1 MSESR
6 SPSPLLLDVDTGVDD
21 ALALALAINDAAADL
36 VAVSTLAGN
45 VDVQHTTRNT
55 LTVLDWLGA
64 HAVPV
69 HRGASIP
76 LVRDLISAPR
86 VHSEDGLG
94 NADLPRSERSTAE
107 GYGPASII
115 RHAKERPGELSL
127 ICTGPLTNLAI
138 ALNVEPKLGEWLKQ
152 VVIMGGAYDVPGNT
166 TPFAE
171 FNSYCDPDAARR
183 VFSAGLP
190 AVTVVGLDVTHQ
202 TVLPRPLWESV
213 RKLSSTTAVLVT
225 QVCGATF
232 TERGM
237 DGFYLHDP
245 LAVGV
250 ALDSSLVQCDV
261 GRVEVDVDGDER
273 GRTRLV
279 PGGTTKVAKQV
290 DAGRFLANFADA
302 LGLPL
307 DRMLR
312 PAANPA

>member
-1 MSESR
+1 
-6 SPSPLLLDVDTGVDD
+6 LLLDVDTGVDD
-21 ALALALAINDAAADL
+21 ALALALAVNSAAADL
-36 VAVSTLAGN
+36 VSVSSLAGN

-69 HRGASIP
+69 HRGASMP
-76 LVRDLISAPR
+76 LVRDLARASH
-86 VHSEDGLG
+86 VHGEDGLG
-94 NADLPRSERSTAE
+94 NANLPTSERSVAD
-107 GYGPASII
+107 GYGPAAII
-115 RHAKERPGELSL
+115 RRAKERPGELSL
-127 ICTGPLTNLAI
+127 VCTGPLTNLAI
-138 ALNVEPKLGEWLKQ
+138 ALNVEPNLGAWLRQ
-152 VVIMGGAYDVPGNT
+152 IVIMGGAYDVPGNIT
-166 TPFAE
+166 RHAE
-171 FNSYCDPDAARR
+171 FNIYCDPEAARR
-183 VFSAGLP
+183 VFQADLSN
-190 AVTVVGLDVTHQ
+190 VTVVGLDVTHQ
-202 TVLPRPLWESV
+202 TTLSRPAWETA

-261 GRVEVDVDGDER
+261 GTVQVDVDGDER

-279 PGGTTKVAKQV
+279 AGGTTKVAKQV
-290 DAGRFLANFADA
+290 DAGRFLATFADA

-307 DRMLR
+307 DQMLQ